1 MILGVRRGF
10 TEHGERRFDVDSPH
24 VIDENWKGKIVTENI
39 IESPVTLE
47 EYEAMDRFER
57 RKAQLKV
64 SKISQEELEAHIEYE
79 KGREEKVPAVGSIAP
94 DFIAEVLGA
103 NRKRTGEKIQLSNL
117 RGKPVAIAFGSYT

>member
-1 MILGVRRGF
+1 M
-10 TEHGERRFDVDSPH
+10 DSPRGLN
-24 VIDENWKGKIVTENI
+24 ENWKGKIVTETI

>member
-1 MILGVRRGF
+1 MIYEPEGVF

-24 VIDENWKGKIVTENI
+24 GIDENWKGKIVTENI

-94 DFIAEVLGA
+94 DFIAEVLELTERGRV
-103 NRKRTGEKIQLSNL
+103 RKSSCPI
-117 RGKPVAIAFGSYT
+117 

>member
-1 MILGVRRGF
+1 M
-10 TEHGERRFDVDSPH
+10 
-24 VIDENWKGKIVTENI
+24 TENI

-94 DFIAEVLGA
+94 DFIADVLGA